1 MMRRFRVT
9 YLRRNKRIHYFV
21 NNLSDVTRAKILLFF
36 GLETELEILAQLRN
50 RRKLIEHF
58 LLMPKV
64 DLKKVCFV
72 FYFFF
77 CRAASSIDYNF
88 IIINS
93 IE

>member
-9 YLRRNKRIHYFV
+9 YLRSNKRIHYFV
-21 NNLSDVTRAKILLFF
+21 NNLSNVTRANILLFF

-50 RRKLIEHF
+50 RHTLIEHF

-72 FYFFF
+72 FFFF
-77 CRAASSIDYNF
+77 LSRSLFNRL
-88 IIINS
+88 
-93 IE
+93 